1 MAMDA
6 TVRTVVT
13 FKSLAFNVSEH
24 KEYFINPGCFG
35 DDLAKWLG
43 ERLRSNGHQAANEP
57 GQEDF
62 GWYLIF
68 KVDNISH
75 CFVVVYRPDDG
86 VWICWLERN
95 RGPLGSLFGFRRMH
109 IQPAAVVAI
118 HEILSVSP
126 QISDVRWFFS
136 RDFDQGREDLA
147 KAEP

>member
-1 MAMDA
+1 MGT
-6 TVRTVVT
+6 TVKTVVT
-13 FKSLAFNVSEH
+13 FKSSAFNVSEH

-75 CFVVVYRPDDG
+75 CLVVGYRPDDG
-86 VWICWLERN
+86 VWICWLERH
-95 RGPLGSLFGFRRMH
+95 RGPLGSLFGFRRK
-109 IQPAAVVAI
+109 
-118 HEILSVSP
+118 
-126 QISDVRWFFS
+126 D
-136 RDFDQGREDLA
+136 
-147 KAEP
+147 